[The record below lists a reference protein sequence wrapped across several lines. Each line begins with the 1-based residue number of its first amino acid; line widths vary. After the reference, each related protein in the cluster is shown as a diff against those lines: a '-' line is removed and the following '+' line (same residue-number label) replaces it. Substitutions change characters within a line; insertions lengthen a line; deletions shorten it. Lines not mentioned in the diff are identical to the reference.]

1 MQGANFEPRR
11 KIRHTNEVSPTA
23 LIVEIS
29 DAEGIVSNVR
39 RRYDPVSQRGIPAHI
54 TALYP
59 FVSFNDLN
67 EGVLYRVQSCA
78 KQIRV
83 FDFDLIGLQEFPDA
97 IWLKPEPDAPLRA
110 LTQSLTNEFP
120 DFAPYGGKFA
130 DPHPHLTLAQV
141 SDVEHQAILLPELTR
156 QLQGHL
162 PHRCRATALSL
173 FACDTQGEWTRE
185 HQFEFTS

>member
-1 MQGANFEPRR
+1 MGFVRGLKNR
-11 KIRHTNEVSPTA
+11 KTDNMPSTA
-23 LIVEIS
+23 LIVEIP
-29 DAEGIVSNVR
+29 DAESIVSDIR

-59 FVSFNDLN
+59 FVVLDDIN
-67 EGVLYRVQSCA
+67 EVVLHRVQSCA

-83 FDFDLIGLQEFPDA
+83 FDFDLIGLNEFPDA
-97 IWLKPEPDAPLRA
+97 IWLKPDPDAPLRA

-141 SDVEHQAILLPELTR
+141 GDVEHQRILIPELIR
-156 QLQGHL
+156 QLQAHL
-162 PHRCRATALSL
+162 PHSCTAHALSL
-173 FACDTQGEWTRE
+173 FACDAQGCWTRKYE
-185 HQFEFTS
+185 FEFAR

>member
-1 MQGANFEPRR
+1 M
-11 KIRHTNEVSPTA
+11 SPTA

-29 DAEGIVSNVR
+29 DAEDIVSDIR
-39 RRYDPVSQRGIPAHI
+39 RRYDPVSQLGIPAHI
-54 TALYP
+54 TVLYP
-59 FVSFNDLN
+59 FVSFDELN
-67 EGVLYRVQSCA
+67 EGVLHRVQSCA

-83 FDFDLIGLQEFPDA
+83 FDFDLTGLQEFPDA
-97 IWLKPEPDAPLRA
+97 IWLKPDPDAPLRA

-141 SDVEHQAILLPELTR
+141 GDVEHHGILLPELTR

-173 FACDTQGEWTRE
+173 FACDTQGEWTRQ
-185 HQFEFTS
+185 HQFEFAN

>member
-1 MQGANFEPRR
+1 MP
-11 KIRHTNEVSPTA
+11 STA
-23 LIVEIS
+23 LIVEIP
-29 DAEGIVSNVR
+29 DAESIVSDIR

-59 FVSFNDLN
+59 FVVLDDIN
-67 EGVLYRVQSCA
+67 EVVLHRVQSCA

-83 FDFDLIGLQEFPDA
+83 FDFDLIGLNEFPDA
-97 IWLKPEPDAPLRA
+97 IWLKPDPDAPLRA

-141 SDVEHQAILLPELTR
+141 GDVEHQRILISELTR

-162 PHRCRATALSL
+162 PHRCHASALSL
-173 FACDTQGEWTRE
+173 FTCDTQGDWNKL
-185 HQFEFTS
+185 HQFDFTN